1 MKCRRQTER
10 KERKVKGQGLSGSGA
25 RRKLVIGD

>member
-1 MKCRRQTER
+1 MKCRRQMER
-10 KERKVKGQGLSGSGA
+10 KERKVKGLGLRGSGA